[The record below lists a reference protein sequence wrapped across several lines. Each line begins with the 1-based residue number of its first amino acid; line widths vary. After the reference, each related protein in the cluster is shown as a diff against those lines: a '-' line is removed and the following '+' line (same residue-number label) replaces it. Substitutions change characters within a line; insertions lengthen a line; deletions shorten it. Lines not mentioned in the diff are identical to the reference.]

1 MVRTRFAAIHPFHQ
15 RPLSQFANVLTLT
28 LNGTN
33 KICFPRSACLF
44 IFFGLL
50 SFFPV
55 SKATQQKLESPS
67 KHKLSCTSNA
77 QTTLSI
83 SKKPRLPNAL
93 GSFTSGCFFAL
104 LPGPFLTVLSILLPI
119 FTANNLPHTCK
130 LVVEHTRAHVPPA
143 QRHSR
148 RRTVYLW
155 TAGITKFHQQGWF
168 ARSCARFAQTCSRK
182 MPLLVLVSFSGTLT
196 QSLLSSGPLFGGK

>member
-55 SKATQQKLESPS
+55 SKATQQKLEWPS
-67 KHKLSCTSNA
+67 KLKLSCTSNA

-119 FTANNLPHTCK
+119 FTANNFPHTCK
-130 LVVEHTRAHVPPA
+130 LVVEHTREHTFRPPSGIHA
-143 QRHSR
+143 GALCICEQRELRSFINRDDSLSR
-148 RRTVYLW
+148 VHDLHRLAPGKCCCLSLYP
-155 TAGITKFHQQGWF
+155 
-168 ARSCARFAQTCSRK
+168 SR
-182 MPLLVLVSFSGTLT
+182 
-196 QSLLSSGPLFGGK
+196 GP